1 MTEDVELSEVENV
14 DTAPAEDIEEGQNV
28 EVFINLYV

>member
-1 MTEDVELSEVENV
+1 V

-28 EVFINLYV
+28 EVFINLYVWLYLFRYV